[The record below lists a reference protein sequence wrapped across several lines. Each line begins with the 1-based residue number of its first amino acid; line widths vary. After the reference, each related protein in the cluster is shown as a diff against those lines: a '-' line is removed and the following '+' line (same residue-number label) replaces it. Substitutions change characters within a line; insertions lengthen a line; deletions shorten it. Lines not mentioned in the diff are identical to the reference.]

1 MIKSKIAFFIFFVF
15 ISQGN
20 IILANENIDCEEI
33 RIDID
38 KPSYA
43 LTEEEKIQILDMELI
58 NTLNRFDE
66 CMENKNKSKQASS
79 QENSSSASSSSSS
92 SASRTSYGEN
102 SEPSDETENLN
113 TTASINSQNMDGS
126 SIQASNNQSSVS
138 KGGSISQGDMESN
151 DDDDIVAKQLRE
163 AAMAEADPEIK
174 ELLWERYRAYK
185 GIDN

>member
-66 CMENKNKSKQASS
+66 CMENKNKSIKSIIKNSNKWKIIIKKTKLKA
-79 QENSSSASSSSSS
+79 NSSFKIKNNYFKKINYIKLNIYPDGGI
-92 SASRTSYGEN
+92 SRFRAIG
-102 SEPSDETENLN
+102 
-113 TTASINSQNMDGS
+113 
-126 SIQASNNQSSVS
+126 
-138 KGGSISQGDMESN
+138 K
-151 DDDDIVAKQLRE
+151 
-163 AAMAEADPEIK
+163 IK
-174 ELLWERYRAYK
+174 
-185 GIDN
+185 